1 MKQPIRALLLADDCN
16 PEWPSLPVVGFKCA
30 CAIAEHVDVTVATHV
45 RNRPNVEK
53 VGMGRARVEYLDTE
67 YVAKPL
73 YKLNTW
79 LRGGTDVGW
88 TTNIA
93 LNYPSYLAF
102 EWEAWRRFGPAL
114 KNHQFDIVHRITP
127 MSPTLPSPMAR
138 FSPVPFVLG
147 PLNGGLRWPKGYDTE
162 RSREKEWLV
171 KLREA
176 YRLLPFYRSTYVRSA
191 AVLAGFQHTIDD
203 LPEYARSR
211 ALNFP
216 EVGVDPK
223 LFSQSGERSVPTGKI
238 KFLFCGR
245 LVPYKLPTIPIECF
259 AQSPLLRQHELLI
272 VGEGPERAAM
282 QERIDAAGLGD
293 TVKMLGWK
301 KQAEV
306 GALMRE
312 SDVFV
317 FPSIRELGAGVIAE
331 AMASGLCS
339 VAVDYGGPG
348 DLLADG
354 RGIKVPL
361 GTREE
366 LVARFT
372 AALEGIAKDPA
383 RAHAMGQAA
392 REFTMRELTWDAKAR
407 RTVEIYRWV
416 LGERPDAPQDWS
428 RDSSSSSSSPLAA

>member
-1 MKQPIRALLLADDCN
+1 LILADDCN
-16 PEWPSLPVVGFKCA
+16 PEWPSLPVVGFKNA
-30 CAIAEHVDVTVATHV
+30 RAIADHAEVTVVTHV
-45 RNRPNVEK
+45 RNRPNIEK
-53 VGMGRARVEYLDTE
+53 VGMGQARVEYLDTE
-67 YVAKPL
+67 YVARPL

-79 LRGGTDVGW
+79 LRGGNQVGW

-93 LNYPSYLAF
+93 MNYPSYLAF

-114 KNHQFDIVHRITP
+114 RQGTFDLVHRVTP

-147 PLNGGLRWPKGYDTE
+147 PLNGGLRWPKGYETE
-162 RSREKEWLV
+162 RSLEKEWLT
-171 KLREA
+171 KLREV
-176 YRLLPFYRSTYVRSA
+176 YRFLPFYRSTYSRSA

-203 LPEYARSR
+203 LPESAKSR

-216 EVGVDPK
+216 EVGVDPS
-223 LFSQSGERSVPTGKI
+223 LFSRGPETQTSTGPM
-238 KFLFCGR
+238 KFLFVGR
-245 LVPYKLPTIPIECF
+245 LVPYKLPTLPIECF
-259 AQSPLLRQHELLI
+259 AKSPILRQHELLI

-282 QERIDAAGLGD
+282 QQRIDAAGLGD

-301 KQAEV
+301 TQAEV

-312 SDVFV
+312 SHVFV

-348 DLLADG
+348 DLLAEG

-361 GTREE
+361 GTRDE

-372 AALEGIAKDPA
+372 LALEGIASDPERA
-383 RAHAMGQAA
+383 RSIGRVA
-392 REFTMRELTWDAKAR
+392 REFALRDLTWDAKAR
-407 RTVEIYRWV
+407 RTLEVYRWV
-416 LGERPDAPQDWS
+416 LGQRPDAPHDWHGETTTTTP
-428 RDSSSSSSSPLAA
+428 PLAA

>member
-1 MKQPIRALLLADDCN
+1 
-16 PEWPSLPVVGFKCA
+16 
-30 CAIAEHVDVTVATHV
+30 
-45 RNRPNVEK
+45 
-53 VGMGRARVEYLDTE
+53 
-67 YVAKPL
+67 
-73 YKLNTW
+73 
-79 LRGGTDVGW
+79 
-88 TTNIA
+88 
-93 LNYPSYLAF
+93 
-102 EWEAWRRFGPAL
+102 
-114 KNHQFDIVHRITP
+114 
-127 MSPTLPSPMAR
+127 MSPTLPSPIAR

-147 PLNGGLRWPKGYDTE
+147 PLNGGLRWPKGYESE

-176 YRLLPFYRSTYVRSA
+176 YRFLPFYRSTYSHSA

-203 LPEYARSR
+203 LPASAKSR

-216 EVGVDPK
+216 EVGVDPD
-223 LFSQSGERSVPTGKI
+223 LFSKGPERVSATGRLR
-238 KFLFCGR
+238 FLFCGR
-245 LVPYKLPTIPIECF
+245 LVPYKLPTLPIECF
-259 AQSPLLRQHELLI
+259 AKSPILRQHELLI

-282 QERIDAAGLGD
+282 QQRIDAAGLGD

-301 KQAEV
+301 TQAEV
-306 GALMRE
+306 GQLMRE

-361 GTREE
+361 GTRDE

-372 AALEGIAKDPA
+372 QALEGVATDPA
-383 RAHAMGQAA
+383 RAHDMGRIA
-392 REFTMRELTWDAKAR
+392 REFALRELTWDAKAR
-407 RTVEIYRWV
+407 RTLEVYRWV
-416 LGERPDAPQDWS
+416 LGERPDAPQIWG
-428 RDSSSSSSSPLAA
+428 RGETTSSPLAA

>member
-1 MKQPIRALLLADDCN
+1 
-16 PEWPSLPVVGFKCA
+16 
-30 CAIAEHVDVTVATHV
+30 
-45 RNRPNVEK
+45 
-53 VGMGRARVEYLDTE
+53 MGRARVEYLDTE

-79 LRGGTDVGW
+79 LRGGNQVGW

-93 LNYPSYLAF
+93 MNYPSYLAF

-114 KNHQFDIVHRITP
+114 RRGEFDLVHRLTP
-127 MSPTLPSPMAR
+127 MSPTLPSPIAR

-147 PLNGGLRWPKGYDTE
+147 PLNGGLRWPKGYEEE

-176 YRLLPFYRSTYVRSA
+176 YRLLPFYRSTYARSA

-203 LPEYARSR
+203 LPESAKSR

-216 EVGVDPK
+216 EVGVDPS
-223 LFSQSGERSVPTGKI
+223 LFNDSAPEARGTSPRM

-245 LVPYKLPTIPIECF
+245 LVPYKLPTLPIECF
-259 AQSPLLRQHELLI
+259 AQSPILRQHELLI

-282 QERIDAAGLGD
+282 QERINQAGLGD

-354 RGIKVPL
+354 RGVKVPL
-361 GTREE
+361 GTREQ
-366 LVARFT
+366 LVERFT
-372 AALEGIAKDPA
+372 QALEGVANDPA
-383 RAHAMGQAA
+383 RARTIGRIA
-392 REFTMRELTWDAKAR
+392 RDFALRDLTWDAKAR

-416 LGERPDAPQDWS
+416 LGERPDAPRDWHG
-428 RDSSSSSSSPLAA
+428 DTTPPLAA